1 MCYMSRFLLAVIA
14 CVAALD
20 PQAVDEKRAR
30 KPVQTV
36 QTKAQDATPVAT
48 VGSAAKDATP
58 VQTTADGLYSFQ
70 TKAQAATPVQTVGSA
85 AKDATPVQTVSSKR
99 PARWGSLAQEPEAA
113 VQGGSAL
120 AMLGVAGSLAVA
132 VVALRRVMRAAP
144 SELTPSDLI

>member
-1 MCYMSRFLLAVIA
+1 MMSRFLLAVIA

-20 PQAVDEKRAR
+20 PQAVDEKRGR
-30 KPVQTV
+30 NKEPVKTV
-36 QTKAQDATPVAT
+36 QSKAQDATPVAT

-70 TKAQAATPVQTVGSA
+70 SKAQDATPVQTVGSA

-99 PARWGSLAQEPEAA
+99 PGRWGLAQEPEAA

-120 AMLGVAGSLAVA
+120 AMLGVAGILAVA
-132 VVALRRVMRAAP
+132 AVALRRVLRAAP
-144 SELTPSDLI
+144 SERTPSDLV